1 MPVVRIEVSGE
12 NERGIR
18 RKNGK
23 NEVTGDLKEN
33 PTPSP
38 PPSFL
43 GRDGYHGN
51 GETQRKNTKADDG
64 KGIKDRKQRAWGLIL
79 ITRGLT
85 LK

>member
-23 NEVTGDLKEN
+23 NEVTGDLKKN

-38 PPSFL
+38 PPLSSA
-43 GRDGYHGN
+43 
-51 GETQRKNTKADDG
+51 ETGTTATAKLSVKTPK
-64 KGIKDRKQRAWGLIL
+64 
-79 ITRGLT
+79 LT
-85 LK
+85 TEKE